1 VSRYLISE
9 TQYKRIL
16 ETGSNSV
23 AMDLDIY
30 TSVNTQPTDNGNLDT
45 EETIKNIID
54 RLNELLSM
62 IKTGK
67 EVDTNSK
74 TELSKALDLINKGF
88 SQIKFGE

>member
-1 VSRYLISE
+1 MSRYLISE

-30 TSVNTQPTDNGNLDT
+30 TSVNTQPTDSGNLDT

>member
-1 VSRYLISE
+1 MGRYIISE
-9 TQYKRIL
+9 TQYNRIL
-16 ETGSNSV
+16 ETGSNSA

-30 TSVNTQPTDNGNLDT
+30 TSVNTPPSDNGNLDT
-45 EETIKNIID
+45 EETIKNTID
-54 RLNELLSM
+54 KLNELLSM

-74 TELSKALDLINKGF
+74 TELSRALDLINKGF